1 MKDVAASTMAD
12 DLKRLG
18 IDPLKPPP
26 LNKLS
31 PDVLRKVMV
40 TFTKSLG
47 VKCEFCHDQ
56 NNFKAPTP
64 HKKVAAGMWQHF
76 VLEMRLDGG
85 GPLYC
90 DSCHSGK
97 AEFLDRHDNK
107 ALQGWMEANYVKKL
121 KRADKKE
128 HSCDLCPRR
137 PVRGEIPPSV
147 GDEVEDRQG
156 VGGTVFPTFSRVCIA
171 IKHSFLTRVRVFS
184 RLNTVQG
191 LTQRQQMVLDFIR
204 SSIADRG
211 YPPTL
216 REIGA
221 RMGIRSTNG
230 VNDHLRALERKG
242 YLTREDMKSR
252 ALRPTT
258 HHDVAQHLG
267 NAANGDGAS
276 NDSTHS
282 SQERFGVGG
291 TTFEDVVEI
300 QVLGRVAAGLPLF
313 AEEHVIDTVRV
324 DRGLLKGGREV
335 FGLRVHG
342 DSMIDAG
349 ILNGDYIFV
358 RKQLTASRGDIVV
371 ALIGDEATVKY
382 YFPEKDYVR
391 FQPANKAMAPIL
403 VRAVDFKPT
412 MLLGVVVGVF
422 RRL

>member
-1 MKDVAASTMAD
+1 MFST
-12 DLKRLG
+12 
-18 IDPLKPPP
+18 
-26 LNKLS
+26 LN
-31 PDVLRKVMV
+31 
-40 TFTKSLG
+40 
-47 VKCEFCHDQ
+47 
-56 NNFKAPTP
+56 N
-64 HKKVAAGMWQHF
+64 
-76 VLEMRLDGG
+76 
-85 GPLYC
+85 
-90 DSCHSGK
+90 
-97 AEFLDRHDNK
+97 
-107 ALQGWMEANYVKKL
+107 
-121 KRADKKE
+121 
-128 HSCDLCPRR
+128 
-137 PVRGEIPPSV
+137 
-147 GDEVEDRQG
+147 
-156 VGGTVFPTFSRVCIA
+156 
-171 IKHSFLTRVRVFS
+171 
-184 RLNTVQG
+184 VQG

-204 SSIADRG
+204 QSIADRG

-252 ALRPTT
+252 ALRPTA
-258 HHDVAQHLG
+258 HANS
-267 NAANGDGAS
+267 NADPSEAS
-276 NDSTHS
+276 NGLSGLPPLSDDD
-282 SQERFGVGG
+282 
-291 TTFEDVVEI
+291 DVIDV

-342 DSMIDAG
+342 DSMIEAG

-358 RKQLTASRGDIVV
+358 RKQLTANRGDIVV

-382 YFPEKDYVR
+382 YYPEKDYVR